1 MGEISAIVCYCISKT
16 VAICSWPGMVDSAHF
31 LARSRSLVT
40 EVHFISHLG
49 EHFFACVVLLVATI
63 WCQNFNNLR

>member
-16 VAICSWPGMVDSAHF
+16 VAICPWPGIVDSAHF
-31 LARSRSLVT
+31 LAWSRSLVT

-49 EHFFACVVLLVATI
+49 EHFFCMCSSLSSHNMVSK
-63 WCQNFNNLR
+63 F